1 MTPPRTP
8 PPGQLNVPLVWE
20 HGREQSERETLGDSP
35 SQPSAAVKL
44 AGTWRL
50 WLGALAD
57 AGMVVLAAACGWVV
71 AVAQGV
77 DLGPAQLVLT
87 GLAGVE
93 VASVVA
99 LGCVWGWRASPGMLL
114 AGVCFSRPIP
124 WGRACKLWV
133 WWLLSLVVLGF
144 PLLIR
149 LRGESVAERL
159 AGGNLSFRSLPV
171 GA

>member
-1 MTPPRTP
+1 MTAPRTP

-20 HGREQSERETLGDSP
+20 HGREQPEPMAAGDSRP
-35 SQPSAAVKL
+35 EPSAMTKL
-44 AGTWRL
+44 AGAWRL
-50 WLGALAD
+50 WLSALAD
-57 AGMVVLAAACGWVV
+57 AGMVVLAAACSWVM
-71 AVAQGV
+71 AAAQGV
-77 DLGPAQLVLT
+77 DLEPVQLVLT
-87 GLAGVE
+87 GLVGLE

-99 LGCVWGWRASPGMLL
+99 LGCLWGWRASPGMLL
-114 AGVCFSRPIP
+114 ARVCFSRPIP
-124 WGRACKLWV
+124 WGRTCKLWA
-133 WWLLSLVVLGF
+133 WWLLSLLLLGF